1 MSGDGSPRRLASLGA
16 IAQGAILPGAVG
28 AFVFDVD
35 GVLVDSPHEHA
46 WREALRELEG
56 DEAAEAFTADAYRR
70 LVSGRPRAD
79 GARAALAHAGASA
92 QLARAYAERKQA
104 LMGDLI
110 DAGAF
115 RAYDDAVGLVRSL
128 QAAGVPV
135 AAASSSKNAHRFLRA
150 LELEPDA
157 DVSGL
162 DVPGKPDPAI
172 FLAAA
177 AALGVSPYEC
187 FVVEDAVAGVRAAKA
202 AGMTA
207 IGVARAGDESALRAA
222 GADVVVRDLGALYS
236 QP

>member
-1 MSGDGSPRRLASLGA
+1 MS
-16 IAQGAILPGAVG
+16 
-28 AFVFDVD
+28 AFIFDVD

-46 WREALRELEG
+46 WREALRELCG
-56 DEAAEAFTADAYRR
+56 DGAASAFSSDVYRGC
-70 LVSGRPRAD
+70 VSGRPRAD
-79 GARAALAHAGASA
+79 GARAALTEVGAPA
-92 QLARAYAERKQA
+92 ALADAYSVRKQA
-104 LMGDLI
+104 LMAELI

-115 RAYDDAVGLVRSL
+115 RAYDDAVGLVRLL

-150 LELEPDA
+150 LALEPDA

-177 AALGVSPYEC
+177 GALGVSPHEC
-187 FVVEDAVAGVRAAKA
+187 FVVEDAVAGVQAAKA

-207 IGVARAGDESALRAA
+207 IGVARAGDEGALRAA